1 METPTK
7 NNTTVAN
14 FSFIL
19 DDEEMLECFLN
30 LPAQDEIP
38 FALDLQQISQG
49 QNNDPELLQRR
60 MQHPMQ
66 YPKQQFGDIHILSFQ
81 PTPESR
87 WKICIPTQQ
96 LENIT
101 NWFHT
106 VLNRCGFQRLLKT
119 LNTHMYHPKLRATA
133 E

>member
-1 METPTK
+1 MADMFSRLPRKDNDTKMETPTK
-7 NNTTVAN
+7 NNATVEN

-19 DDEEMLECFLN
+19 DDKEMLECFLN

-38 FALDLQQISQG
+38 FALDLQQIAQG

-66 YPKQQFGDIHILSFQ
+66 YPEQHFGDIRILPFQ

-87 WKICIPTQQ
+87 WKIAF
-96 LENIT
+96 LHS
-101 NWFHT
+101 NW
-106 VLNRCGFQRLLKT
+106 K
-119 LNTHMYHPKLRATA
+119 M
-133 E
+133 